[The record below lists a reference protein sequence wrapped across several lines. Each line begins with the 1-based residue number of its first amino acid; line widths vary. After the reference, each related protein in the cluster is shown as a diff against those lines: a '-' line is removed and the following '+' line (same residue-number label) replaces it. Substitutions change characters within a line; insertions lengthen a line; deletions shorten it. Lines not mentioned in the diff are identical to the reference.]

1 MPPRKR
7 HRSLPAGRGGSKGL
21 WQYAPLDAMFPIM
34 KTRFVLASVSLFF
47 AIDSLTPAFA
57 ADPSEAPVFQLRLV
71 ADTPTPN
78 SEDMAVI
85 DQRKNAGQQ
94 ERLSVEKTVL
104 IDQTGVK
111 SATVRKDPLGQPQI
125 EVSFTEGGKK
135 RLAEVTRDSLGK
147 RLAIVINGK
156 LYSAPK
162 ILSEIS
168 GGMAMISGN
177 FTESEAK
184 DLAGKINAALSK

>member
-1 MPPRKR
+1 MG
-7 HRSLPAGRGGSKGL
+7 SLAPANAAES
-21 WQYAPLDAMFPIM
+21 
-34 KTRFVLASVSLFF
+34 S
-47 AIDSLTPAFA
+47 TPA
-57 ADPSEAPVFQLRLV
+57 VFQLRLV
-71 ADTPTPN
+71 ADTPTAN

-125 EVSFTEGGKK
+125 EVSFTERGKK